1 MFTTAARSGARYRP
15 RRGAAAVSFNAQRGL
30 TVPRMSTIGAGLLA
44 RRHLPML
51 AVSCSCSLSGP
62 QPRTAGA
69 GPPTERRIRPDPC
82 HTHPPQPRP
91 GPASGAPAQ
100 DMPAATSTTDP

>member
-15 RRGAAAVSFNAQRGL
+15 RRGAAAVSFNARRGL

-69 GPPTERRIRPDPC
+69 GPPRSAGSGRIHAIPI
-82 HTHPPQPRP
+82 PRNP
-91 GPASGAPAQ
+91 ARSASGGTGA
-100 DMPAATSTTDP
+100 